1 MTGPLRLLPMLTGL
15 AMSLPIAGP
24 MPVRAEPAIS
34 PQQAYEIGLEAYL
47 YFYPL
52 VLMDITRSQMTNV
65 PPGGFLRTRP
75 MNALLHVRGFPTPDS
90 KTVVRPNFDTLYSVS
105 WLDVSKEP
113 VIVTVPAAA
122 ERYYLLPL
130 MDMWTDVFAVIAER
144 TTGSGHFAVAL
155 PGWQGSLPQGVGRI
169 DAPTPYVWIIGR
181 IQTNGA
187 GDYPIVHKIQD
198 GYRVT
203 PLSEWGR
210 DPQPPSGSFSLGVD
224 MRTPAPRQVGAM
236 PAERFFAYAA
246 ELMKLHPPHAIDQPM
261 LARLR
266 RIGIEPGKSFD
277 PLDAAIR
284 QALDR
289 AAADGPKFMQAQRGA
304 FGRRVNGWRIS
315 TDFIGVY
322 GGAYLRRAMVAA
334 DGLGAN
340 LPEDAVYPST
350 SIDSDNQP
358 LDGANSYVIR
368 FKPGELPPVDAF
380 WSITLYDPDGY
391 PARNSLERYALGDRD
406 PIRYE
411 PDGSLEILVQARPP
425 APERQTNWLPAPA
438 GPFNLTMRLY
448 APRRSVLE
456 GRWAPPAVERLP

>member
-1 MTGPLRLLPMLTGL
+1 MRFFAMLTGL
-15 AMSLPIAGP
+15 AMTLPIAAP
-24 MPVRAEPAIS
+24 TPVRAAPAVS

-65 PPGGFLRTRP
+65 PPGGFLRTQP
-75 MNALLHVRGFPTPDS
+75 MNALLHVRAFPTPDS
-90 KTVVRPNFDTLYSVS
+90 KTVVRPNFDTLYSLT

-113 VIVTVPAAA
+113 VVVTVPAASD
-122 ERYYLLPL
+122 RYYLLPL

-144 TTGSGHFAVAL
+144 TTGAGHFAVAL
-155 PGWQGSLPQGVGRI
+155 PGWQGSLPRGVGRI

-181 IQTNGA
+181 IQTNGTD
-187 GDYPIVHKIQD
+187 DYPIVHKIQD

-210 DPQPPSGSFSLGVD
+210 DAQPPSGSFSLGVD
-224 MRTPAPRQVGAM
+224 MRTPAPRQVSAM
-236 PAERFFAYAA
+236 PTTKFFDYAA
-246 ELMKLHPPHAIDQPM
+246 ELMRLHPPHGIDQPM
-261 LARLR
+261 LARMR
-266 RIGIEPGKSFD
+266 RIGI
-277 PLDAAIR
+277 
-284 QALDR
+284 
-289 AAADGPKFMQAQRGA
+289 
-304 FGRRVNGWRIS
+304 
-315 TDFIGVY
+315 DFIGVY
-322 GGAYLRRAMVAA
+322 GGAYLRRAVVAA

-350 SIDSDNQP
+350 SADSDNQA
-358 LDGANSYVIR
+358 LDGAHSYGIR

-391 PARNSLERYALGDRD
+391 PARHAIDRHALGDRD
-406 PIRYE
+406 PLRYE
-411 PDGSLEILVQARPP
+411 PDGSLEILIQARPP
-425 APERQTNWLPAPA
+425 DPARQTNWLPAPA

>member
-1 MTGPLRLLPMLTGL
+1 MNGPLRLVPMLTGL
-15 AMSLPIAGP
+15 AMTLPIAGP
-24 MPVRAEPAIS
+24 MPVRAEPAVS

-90 KTVVRPNFDTLYSVS
+90 KTVVRPNFDTLYSLT

-210 DPQPPSGSFSLGVD
+210 DPQPPSGSFSPGVD
-224 MRTPAPRQVGAM
+224 MRTPAPRQVSAM

-246 ELMKLHPPHAIDQPM
+246 ELMKLHPPHAIDQPI
-261 LARLR
+261 LARMR
-266 RIGIEPGKSFD
+266 RIGIEPGKSSD
-277 PLDAAIR
+277 PPDPAIR

-289 AAADGPKFMQAQRGA
+289 AAADGPKLMQAQRGA

-322 GGAYLRRAMVAA
+322 GSAYLRRAVVAA

-358 LDGANSYVIR
+358 LDGANRYVIR

-391 PARNSLERYALGDRD
+391 PARNPLERYALGDRD

-425 APERQTNWLPAPA
+425 VPERQTNWLPAPA

-448 APRRSVLE
+448 APRRPVLE